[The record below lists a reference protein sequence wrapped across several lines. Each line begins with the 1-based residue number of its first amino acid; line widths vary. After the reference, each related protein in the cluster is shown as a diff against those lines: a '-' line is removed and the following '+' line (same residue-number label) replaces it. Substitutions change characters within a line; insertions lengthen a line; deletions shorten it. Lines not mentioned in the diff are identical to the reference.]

1 MKEQK
6 ENTVSSTVTLEKKV
20 VAHHLSDDSEVIPTE
35 VQVNIRHHSSQ
46 VLDLPLAT
54 GYIVDNEG
62 IINNY
67 AILPDPWQ
75 SIPQQNSSNVIYS

>member
-6 ENTVSSTVTLEKKV
+6 ENTGSRTVTLEKKV
-20 VAHHLSDDSEVIPTE
+20 VAHHLSDGIELIPTE
-35 VQVNIRHHSSQ
+35 VQANILHKGSQ
-46 VLDLPLAT
+46 LLDPPLVT
-54 GYIVDNEG
+54 GYIVNDEG

-75 SIPQQNSSNVIYS
+75 SIP